1 MQAPAGPGISFACP
15 TQVLLATPVL
25 PVWAKGGLDVGQQAP
40 DFSVAGPDG
49 TSLRLS
55 AMTAANRATVVHF
68 WATWCP
74 PCIREMPELEVLY
87 RKLKVQGMTL
97 LAVNFKEAASAVRA
111 FAEDVGASFPVVL
124 DADGKI
130 ARQFQGVLLPATFV
144 LDAQGV
150 VRHKIIGATNMTA
163 LEAKITA
170 VIRGG

>member
-1 MQAPAGPGISFACP
+1 M
-15 TQVLLATPVL
+15 L
-25 PVWAKGGLDVGQQAP
+25 PVWAQGGLDVGRQAP
-40 DFSVAGPDG
+40 DFSAAGSDG
-49 TSLRLS
+49 QALRLS

-68 WATWCP
+68 WATWCA
-74 PCIREMPELEVLY
+74 PCMREMPELDVLY

-97 LAVNFKEAASAVRA
+97 LAVNVKEAALAVRA

-124 DADGKI
+124 DVDGKI
-130 ARQFQGVLLPATFV
+130 AEQFQVVPLPATFV
-144 LDAQGV
+144 LDAQGM